1 MTPHPGR
8 IKLLNYI
15 KKEFPWKHPFIYIYK
30 EDNKALSHE
39 FSWDQVEKAKRWAK
53 SINTENY
60 NILLYLTTSQRTRQ
74 GIADALFLDM
84 TTVKRRADKCLDQIM
99 HYLVAV
105 YVNKEDFDLELQP
118 IDLRAKLEKD
128 MD

>member
-1 MTPHPGR
+1 
-8 IKLLNYI
+8 
-15 KKEFPWKHPFIYIYK
+15 
-30 EDNKALSHE
+30 
-39 FSWDQVEKAKRWAK
+39 
-53 SINTENY
+53 
-60 NILLYLTTSQRTRQ
+60 
-74 GIADALFLDM
+74 M